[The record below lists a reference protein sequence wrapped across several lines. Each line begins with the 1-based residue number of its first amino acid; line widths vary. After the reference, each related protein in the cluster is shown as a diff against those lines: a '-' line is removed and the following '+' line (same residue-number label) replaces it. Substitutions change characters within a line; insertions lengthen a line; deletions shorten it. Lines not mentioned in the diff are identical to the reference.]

1 MVFRPAWPAI
11 TPPSLYGRLLCP
23 WRKSPQTLTHLDTYC
38 RRVCASD
45 ISEADLGTFGRS
57 FVCEVLASLDFSLTS
72 AIGRVHCNL
81 QGICQVF
88 VNIIIYPGKVCRPCV
103 PSWEGRSSANI
114 CSVESK
120 WSTKQQLKADRN
132 PSVGLSLVC
141 DGVHLA
147 GGLSAWGGVCLWMTL
162 STVYTSTPSA

>member
-72 AIGRVHCNL
+72 TIGRVHCNL
-81 QGICQVF
+81 QGM
-88 VNIIIYPGKVCRPCV
+88 PGFRQHHHHLSCESL
-103 PSWEGRSSANI
+103 PSLCACLDGTEEDRTQPLLPT
-114 CSVESK
+114 SVR
-120 WSTKQQLKADRN
+120 RN
-132 PSVGLSLVC
+132 PNGQLNNS
-141 DGVHLA
+141 
-147 GGLSAWGGVCLWMTL
+147 
-162 STVYTSTPSA
+162 